1 MIDFYEFI
9 IPELLK
15 NVLILTLTSN
25 IFEQVPRALS
35 RPPAAYSNHPPR
47 EINHPSEVGFPRFS
61 RDFSNQGNG
70 K

>member
-1 MIDFYEFI
+1 MT
-9 IPELLK
+9 LLFQNCSK
-15 NVLILTLTSN
+15 MFELTLTSN
-25 IFEQVPRALS
+25 IFQQVPRALS

-70 K
+70 N

>member
-1 MIDFYEFI
+1 MFE
-9 IPELLK
+9 
-15 NVLILTLTSN
+15 LTLTSN
-25 IFEQVPRALS
+25 IFQQVPRALS

-70 K
+70 N